1 MIVQTLYTTGCIM
14 LFLPPSAESS
24 ATAVGGCLLVT
35 LEVVTEATA
44 AAADRREAA
53 DEVFRTGVIWV
64 GIQRKVLSSL
74 GWAPLPFRRAT
85 FLDSRPDAAVAEA
98 TTCTPR

>member
-44 AAADRREAA
+44 AADRREAA
-53 DEVFRTGVIWV
+53 DEVFRTGVICV